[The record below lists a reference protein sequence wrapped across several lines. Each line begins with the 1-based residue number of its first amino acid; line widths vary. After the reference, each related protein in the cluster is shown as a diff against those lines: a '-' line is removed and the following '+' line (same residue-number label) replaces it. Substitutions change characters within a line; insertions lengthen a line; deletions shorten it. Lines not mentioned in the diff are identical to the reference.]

1 MNNKGFTLVE
11 LLATIVVLAMV
22 ISIGTYAITGIINN
36 AKEKN
41 YQLLIANTKDG
52 AEVYYQECKYSSK
65 VATNTRIGCT
75 SITENGVV
83 KYQTTLGDLVNY
95 GYLKGNKQDAENDK
109 KFTIVNP
116 KDDVTISECT
126 INVWFDDSSKTVK
139 VSAINPS
146 GSCPK
151 EY

>member
-41 YQLLIANTKDG
+41 YQLLITNIKDG

-65 VATNTRIGCT
+65 VATNSGIECKKVAGTNKYEADLGT
-75 SITENGVV
+75 LV
-83 KYQTTLGDLVNY
+83 KY
-95 GYLKGNKQDAENDK
+95 GYIKGNDTDNNK
-109 KFTIVNP
+109 KFTISNP
-116 KDDVTISECT
+116 KDDKNISTCK
-126 INVWFDDSSKTVK
+126 INVWFDDSSKTLK
-139 VSAINPS
+139 VSAVNPS
-146 GSCPK
+146 GSCPR